1 MAPKKKKEQDQ
12 QTINQIKV
20 GRFQFKT
27 RNFWLTVL
35 CFLMV
40 LMLGVTSITS
50 YTIYKVLELY
60 KDPMIQALVRIHQ
73 IKMNANSNVN
83 PTPTTTSQD
92 QQKGV
97 EPEKVEQVSNQG

>member
-20 GRFQFKT
+20 GKFQFKT
-27 RNFWLTVL
+27 GNFWLTVL

-40 LMLGVTSITS
+40 LMLGMTSIIS
-50 YTIYKVLELY
+50 YTCYKVLDLY

-73 IKMNANSNVN
+73 IKINANS
-83 PTPTTTSQD
+83 TPNQQV
-92 QQKGV
+92 QQKET
-97 EPEKVEQVSNQG
+97 EPEKEQLVIDQD

>member
-27 RNFWLTVL
+27 GNFWLTVL

-73 IKMNANSNVN
+73 IKINANSNINSTNQV
-83 PTPTTTSQD
+83 PQETS
-92 QQKGV
+92 V
-97 EPEKVEQVSNQG
+97 EPEKVEQVSNQDCI